1 MENFFLSVRNVITLY
16 GLDIISAILILVI
29 GMWAAKFIKKMLRKI
44 MKKREMDDTISS
56 FLANL
61 AYAIIVAF
69 VVIATL
75 SKVGIETTSFVA
87 IIGAAGLAVG
97 LALQGALANFAAGF
111 LLILFRPF
119 KSGDFIQAA
128 GTAGSIQEIQMLYT
142 VLKTPDN
149 IKVVIPN
156 GKLMGD
162 IIVNFSAH
170 ESRRA
175 EWIFGVGYNDDMK
188 KVRKILT
195 SLIENENRILK
206 DPAPQI
212 IVKELG
218 DNSVNFAVRGY
229 INQAD
234 YWDVYFGMTET
245 VKDTFDKEGI
255 NIPYPQ
261 RDVHLFQSS

>member
-1 MENFFLSVRNVITLY
+1 M
-16 GLDIISAILILVI
+16 
-29 GMWAAKFIKKMLRKI
+29 
-44 MKKREMDDTISS
+44 
-56 FLANL
+56 
-61 AYAIIVAF
+61 
-69 VVIATL
+69 L

-97 LALQGALANFAAGF
+97 LALQGALGNFAAGF

-149 IKVVIPN
+149 VKVVVPN

-162 IIVNFSAH
+162 IIVNFSAY

-195 SLIENENRILK
+195 SLIENESRILI

-218 DNSVNFAVRGY
+218 DNSVNFAVRAY
-229 INQAD
+229 INQSD
-234 YWDVYFGMTET
+234 YWNVYFDMTEI

-261 RDVHLFQSS
+261 RDVHLFQAS

>member
-1 MENFFLSVRNVITLY
+1 
-16 GLDIISAILILVI
+16 
-29 GMWAAKFIKKMLRKI
+29 MWAAKFIKKMLRKI
-44 MKKREMDDTISS
+44 MKKKEMDDTISS

>member
-1 MENFFLSVRNVITLY
+1 MENFFLSVRNVIILY